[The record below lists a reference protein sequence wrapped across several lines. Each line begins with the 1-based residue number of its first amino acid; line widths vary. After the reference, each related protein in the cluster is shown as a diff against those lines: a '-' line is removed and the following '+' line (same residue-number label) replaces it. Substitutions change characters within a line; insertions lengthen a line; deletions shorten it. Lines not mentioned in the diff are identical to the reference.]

1 MSYDVFDHR
10 NLYEQAIK
18 QYNRLNP
25 RDRRDAE
32 FFMNAETFE
41 EFERI
46 APKERGR
53 TARLFDIPVHIDDN
67 LPDGM
72 VSLLA
77 ETQLDRAVR
86 RANERGHALNVMPP
100 PAFPVPVE
108 VPATDPTLKALLKH
122 WWRKWISTR
131 SPR

>member
-1 MSYDVFDHR
+1 
-10 NLYEQAIK
+10 
-18 QYNRLNP
+18 
-25 RDRRDAE
+25 
-32 FFMNAETFE
+32 MNAETFE

-46 APKERGR
+46 AGIPPEGRGR
-53 TARLFDIPVHIDDN
+53 MARLFDIPVRIDDN
-67 LPDGM
+67 LPAGM

-100 PAFPVPVE
+100 LAFPVPVE